1 MAITHSVDQV
11 DENGREILT
20 YGTPDFPIAFFDDEL
35 AEVAVPPHWHDEFEI
50 VMIQKG
56 TVQAR
61 AAGNSFLLSAGEGFF
76 VNSSILHAEMLKTE
90 NGHQRVLVF
99 SPKMISQTNDLIWQS
114 YIEPVLGNAGLP
126 YVRLSASVPWQ
137 KEILSLA
144 EKAWVYGA
152 YEKENY
158 PLHVRHCLSQTLS
171 LITAHAGTME
181 SELCYTSQY
190 QRDELRMKKALLFIE
205 QHYTEEITIDDI
217 AKSAEI
223 SVSTCLRLFRT
234 VIGTTPVQYLISYR
248 LQRAAE
254 ELKRS
259 GSSSIAEVAY
269 ACGFSDASYFN
280 RCFRKAY
287 DMTPTA
293 YIALFGRQ

>member
-1 MAITHSVDQV
+1 MAITRSVEQV

-20 YGTPDFPIAFFDDEL
+20 YGTPDFPVAFFDDDL

-50 VMIQKG
+50 VMLQKG
-56 TVQAR
+56 TIQAR
-61 AAGNSFLLSAGEGFF
+61 VAGNSFSLYAGEGCFM
-76 VNSSILHAEMLKTE
+76 NSGILHAEMLKTE
-90 NGHQRVLVF
+90 TGHQHVAVF
-99 SPKMISQTNDLIWQS
+99 SPKMISQANDLIWQS
-114 YIEPVLGNAGLP
+114 YIAPVLGNASLP
-126 YVRLSASVPWQ
+126 YIRLSASVPWQ

-158 PLHVRHCLSQTLS
+158 PLQVRYCLSQALA
-171 LITAHAGTME
+171 LITAHAGTLE

-205 QHYTEEITIDDI
+205 QYYAEEITIDDI

-234 VIGTTPVQYLISYR
+234 VIGTTPVQYLIGYR

-280 RCFRKAY
+280 RCFRKMYA
-287 DMTPTA
+287 MTPTG